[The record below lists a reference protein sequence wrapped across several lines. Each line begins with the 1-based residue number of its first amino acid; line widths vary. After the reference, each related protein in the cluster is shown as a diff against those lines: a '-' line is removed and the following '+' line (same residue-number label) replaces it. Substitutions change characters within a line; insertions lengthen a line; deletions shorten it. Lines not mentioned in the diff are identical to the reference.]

1 MINGAGIR
9 VTGKK
14 AQYDIEKIAGFIIIF
29 ILLFSI
35 FFQINQIISIN
46 SGYFEEEITEN
57 IEEKLMNTVNTEEKK
72 LSEIKA
78 EEIAEDEKI
87 SKIKKVQKVQGIIK
101 ITGEELADS
110 KENRIIKIKDTPT
123 YINTNENLKNINGL
137 NKKNYKSGIKE
148 NVIENINVKNIVDNQ
163 EVQRIQNI
171 QNENINNK
179 NFGKILWP
187 VKSGK
192 ITSKFGNRNH
202 PVLKSVKFHRGVD
215 IAVSLGTPVYAGIRG
230 IVTFAGKRGN
240 YGNLVEIKGS
250 DGIKVRYAHLSK
262 IDVVAGQRVSDGEK
276 VAETGNTGMSTG
288 PHLHYEIIVDESP
301 VNPLN
306 FHD

>member
-1 MINGAGIR
+1 MINEAGIR
-9 VTGKK
+9 ITGKK

-78 EEIAEDEKI
+78 EEIAKDEKI
-87 SKIKKVQKVQGIIK
+87 NKIEKVQEIIK
-101 ITGEELADS
+101 IAGEEIADS
-110 KENRIIKIKDTPT
+110 KGNRIIKIKDTPT

-148 NVIENINVKNIVDNQ
+148 NVIENINVKNITDNQ
-163 EVQRIQNI
+163 EVQGIQNI

>member
-9 VTGKK
+9 ITGKK
-14 AQYDIEKIAGFIIIF
+14 AQYDIEKIVGFIIIF

-87 SKIKKVQKVQGIIK
+87 NKIEKVQEIIK
-101 ITGEELADS
+101 ISGEEIADS

-163 EVQRIQNI
+163 EIQRIQNI

-240 YGNLVEIKGS
+240 YGNLVEIEGS

-288 PHLHYEIIVDESP
+288 PHLHYEIIVNESP

>member
-1 MINGAGIR
+1 MINGAEIR
-9 VTGKK
+9 IIGKK
-14 AQYDIEKIAGFIIIF
+14 SQYDIEKIAGFIIIF

-57 IEEKLMNTVNTEEKK
+57 IEEKLMNAVNAEEKK

-78 EEIAEDEKI
+78 EEIAKDEKI
-87 SKIKKVQKVQGIIK
+87 SKIEKVQEIIK
-101 ITGEELADS
+101 ITGEEIAGS
-110 KENRIIKIKDTPT
+110 KGNRIIKIKDTPEYANIIT
-123 YINTNENLKNINGL
+123 ELRNTNEL
-137 NKKNYKSGIKE
+137 NKKNYKSSVKKDIS
-148 NVIENINVKNIVDNQ
+148 ENIKGKNILDNH
-163 EVQRIQNI
+163 EVQGIQNI
-171 QNENINNK
+171 QSENINNK

-187 VKSGK
+187 VKSGR

-240 YGNLVEIKGS
+240 YGNFVEIEGS

-288 PHLHYEIIVDESP
+288 PHLHYEIIVDDSP

>member
-1 MINGAGIR
+1 MINEAGIR
-9 VTGKK
+9 ITGKK
-14 AQYDIEKIAGFIIIF
+14 SYYDIEKIAGFIIIF

-78 EEIAEDEKI
+78 EEIAKDEKI
-87 SKIKKVQKVQGIIK
+87 NKIEKVQEIIK
-101 ITGEELADS
+101 ITGEEIADS
-110 KENRIIKIKDTPT
+110 KGNRIIKIKDTPT

-137 NKKNYKSGIKE
+137 NKKNYKSGVKE
-148 NVIENINVKNIVDNQ
+148 NIIENINVKNITDNQ
-163 EVQRIQNI
+163 EVQGIQNI

>member
-1 MINGAGIR
+1 MINEAGIR
-9 VTGKK
+9 ITGKK
-14 AQYDIEKIAGFIIIF
+14 SYYDIEKIAGFIIIF

-57 IEEKLMNTVNTEEKK
+57 IEEKLMNTVNIEEKK

-78 EEIAEDEKI
+78 EEIAKDEKI
-87 SKIKKVQKVQGIIK
+87 NKIEKVQEIIK
-101 ITGEELADS
+101 ITGEEIADS
-110 KENRIIKIKDTPT
+110 KGNRIIKIKDTPT

-148 NVIENINVKNIVDNQ
+148 NVIENINVKNITDNQ
-163 EVQRIQNI
+163 EVQGIQNI

>member
-1 MINGAGIR
+1 MINEAGIR
-9 VTGKK
+9 ITGKK

-78 EEIAEDEKI
+78 EEIAKDEKI
-87 SKIKKVQKVQGIIK
+87 NKIEKVQEIIK
-101 ITGEELADS
+101 ITGEEIADS
-110 KENRIIKIKDTPT
+110 KGNRIIKIKDTPT
-123 YINTNENLKNINGL
+123 YINTNENLKNINEL

-148 NVIENINVKNIVDNQ
+148 NVIENINVKNITDNQ
-163 EVQRIQNI
+163 EVQGIQNI

-262 IDVVAGQRVSDGEK
+262 IDVVTGQKVLNGEK

>member
-1 MINGAGIR
+1 MINEAGIR
-9 VTGKK
+9 ITGKK
-14 AQYDIEKIAGFIIIF
+14 SYYDIEKIAGFIIIF

-87 SKIKKVQKVQGIIK
+87 NKIEKVQEIIK
-101 ITGEELADS
+101 ITGEEIVDS
-110 KENRIIKIKDTPT
+110 KGNRIIKIKDTPEYANIAT
-123 YINTNENLKNINGL
+123 ELENTNEL
-137 NKKNYKSGIKE
+137 NKKTYKSSVKKDIS
-148 NVIENINVKNIVDNQ
+148 ENIKRKNITDNQ
-163 EVQRIQNI
+163 EVQRNQNI

-215 IAVSLGTPVYAGIRG
+215 IAVSLGTPVYAGIKG

-240 YGNLVEIKGS
+240 YGNLVEIEGS

-262 IDVVAGQRVSDGEK
+262 IDVVTGQKVLDGEK

-288 PHLHYEIIVDESP
+288 PHLHYEIIVDDSP

>member
-1 MINGAGIR
+1 MINGAGIKI
-9 VTGKK
+9 TGKK
-14 AQYDIEKIAGFIIIF
+14 LQYDIEKIAGIMVIA

-35 FFQINQIISIN
+35 LFQINQIININ

-57 IEEKLMNTVNTEEKK
+57 IEEKLTNAINTEEKK

-87 SKIKKVQKVQGIIK
+87 NKVEKVQGIIK
-101 ITGEELADS
+101 ITGEELAGS

-137 NKKNYKSGIKE
+137 NKKNYKSSIKE
-148 NVIENINVKNIVDNQ
+148 NVIENINVKNIIDNQ

-187 VKSGK
+187 VKSGR

-240 YGNLVEIKGS
+240 YGNLVEIEGS

-288 PHLHYEIIVDESP
+288 PHLHYEIIVDDSP

>member
-1 MINGAGIR
+1 MINEAGIR
-9 VTGKK
+9 ITGKK

-72 LSEIKA
+72 LSETKA

-87 SKIKKVQKVQGIIK
+87 NKVEKVQGIIK
-101 ITGEELADS
+101 ITGEELAGS
-110 KENRIIKIKDTPT
+110 KGNRIIKIKDTPT

-137 NKKNYKSGIKE
+137 NKKNYKSSIKE
-148 NVIENINVKNIVDNQ
+148 NIIENINVKNITDNQ
-163 EVQRIQNI
+163 EVQGIQNI

-240 YGNLVEIKGS
+240 YGNLIEIEGS

>member
-1 MINGAGIR
+1 MINGAEIR
-9 VTGKK
+9 ITGKK
-14 AQYDIEKIAGFIIIF
+14 VQYDIEKIAGIMVIT

-35 FFQINQIISIN
+35 LFQINQIISIN

-72 LSEIKA
+72 LSEIKV
-78 EEIAEDEKI
+78 EEIAKDEKI
-87 SKIKKVQKVQGIIK
+87 NKIEKVQEIIK
-101 ITGEELADS
+101 ITGEEIADS
-110 KENRIIKIKDTPT
+110 KGNRIIKIKDTPT

-148 NVIENINVKNIVDNQ
+148 NVIENINVKNITDNQ
-163 EVQRIQNI
+163 EVQGIQNI

-187 VKSGK
+187 VKSGR

-215 IAVSLGTPVYAGIRG
+215 IAVSLGTPVYAGIKG

-240 YGNLVEIKGS
+240 YGNLVEIEGS

-262 IDVVAGQRVSDGEK
+262 IDVVTGQKVLDGEK

-288 PHLHYEIIVDESP
+288 PHLHYEIIVDDSP

>member
-9 VTGKK
+9 ITGKK

-87 SKIKKVQKVQGIIK
+87 NKVEKVQGIIK
-101 ITGEELADS
+101 ITGEELAGS

-137 NKKNYKSGIKE
+137 NKKNYKSSIKE
-148 NVIENINVKNIVDNQ
+148 NVIENINVKNIIDNQ

-187 VKSGK
+187 VKSGR

-240 YGNLVEIKGS
+240 YGNLIEIEGS
-250 DGIKVRYAHLSK
+250 DGITVRYAHLSK

-288 PHLHYEIIVDESP
+288 PHLHYEINVDDSP

>member
-1 MINGAGIR
+1 MINEAGIR
-9 VTGKK
+9 ITGKK
-14 AQYDIEKIAGFIIIF
+14 AQYDIEKIVGFIIIF

-87 SKIKKVQKVQGIIK
+87 NKVEKVQGIIK

>member
-9 VTGKK
+9 ITGKK

-57 IEEKLMNTVNTEEKK
+57 IEEKLMNAVNIEEKK

-78 EEIAEDEKI
+78 EERAKDEKI
-87 SKIKKVQKVQGIIK
+87 SKIEKVQEIIK
-101 ITGEELADS
+101 ITGEEIAGS
-110 KENRIIKIKDTPT
+110 KGNRIIKIKDTTT
-123 YINTNENLKNINGL
+123 YINTNEKLKNTNGL
-137 NKKNYKSGIKE
+137 NKKNYKSNIKE

-163 EVQRIQNI
+163 EVQRIKNI
-171 QNENINNK
+171 QSENINNK

-187 VKSGK
+187 VKSGR

-215 IAVSLGTPVYAGIRG
+215 IAVSLGTPVYAGIKG
-230 IVTFAGKRGN
+230 TVTFAGKRGN
-240 YGNLVEIKGS
+240 YGNLVEIEGS

-288 PHLHYEIIVDESP
+288 PHLHYEIIVDDSP

>member
-9 VTGKK
+9 ITGKK

-87 SKIKKVQKVQGIIK
+87 NKVEKVQGIIK
-101 ITGEELADS
+101 ITGEELAGS

-137 NKKNYKSGIKE
+137 NKKNYKSSIKE
-148 NVIENINVKNIVDNQ
+148 NVIENINVKNIIDNQ

-187 VKSGK
+187 VKSGR

-240 YGNLVEIKGS
+240 YGNLIEIEGS

-288 PHLHYEIIVDESP
+288 PHLHYEIIVDDSP

>member
-9 VTGKK
+9 ITGKK

-57 IEEKLMNTVNTEEKK
+57 IEEKLMNTVNAEEKK
-72 LSEIKA
+72 LSETKA

-87 SKIKKVQKVQGIIK
+87 NKVEKVQGIIK
-101 ITGEELADS
+101 ITGEELAGS

-179 NFGKILWP
+179 NFGKISWP

-262 IDVVAGQRVSDGEK
+262 IDVVEGQRVSDGEK

-301 VNPLN
+301 VNPLS

>member
-1 MINGAGIR
+1 MINEAGIR
-9 VTGKK
+9 ITGKK

-35 FFQINQIISIN
+35 FFQIDQIISIN

-78 EEIAEDEKI
+78 EEIAKDEKI
-87 SKIKKVQKVQGIIK
+87 NKIEKVQEIIK
-101 ITGEELADS
+101 IAGEEIADS
-110 KENRIIKIKDTPT
+110 KGNRIIKIKDTPT

-148 NVIENINVKNIVDNQ
+148 NVIENINVKNITDNQ
-163 EVQRIQNI
+163 EVQGIQNI

-262 IDVVAGQRVSDGEK
+262 IDVVTGQRVSDGEK

>member
-9 VTGKK
+9 ITGKK

-87 SKIKKVQKVQGIIK
+87 NKVEKVQGIIK

>member
-1 MINGAGIR
+1 MINEAGIR
-9 VTGKK
+9 ITGKK

-57 IEEKLMNTVNTEEKK
+57 IEEKLMNTVNIEEKK

-78 EEIAEDEKI
+78 EEIAKDEKI
-87 SKIKKVQKVQGIIK
+87 NKIEKVQEIIK
-101 ITGEELADS
+101 ITGEEIADS
-110 KENRIIKIKDTPT
+110 KGNRIIKIKDTPT

-148 NVIENINVKNIVDNQ
+148 NVIENINVKNITDNQ
-163 EVQRIQNI
+163 EVQGIQNI

>member
-9 VTGKK
+9 ITGKK

-87 SKIKKVQKVQGIIK
+87 NKVEKVQGIIK
-101 ITGEELADS
+101 ITGEELAGS

-262 IDVVAGQRVSDGEK
+262 IDVVEGQRVSDGEK

>member
-9 VTGKK
+9 ITGKK
-14 AQYDIEKIAGFIIIF
+14 LQYDIEKIAGIMVIA

-35 FFQINQIISIN
+35 LFQINQIININ

-57 IEEKLMNTVNTEEKK
+57 IEEKLTNAINTEEKK
-72 LSEIKA
+72 LYEIKS
-78 EEIAEDEKI
+78 EEIAKDEKI
-87 SKIKKVQKVQGIIK
+87 NKIEKVQEIIK
-101 ITGEELADS
+101 ITGEEIADS
-110 KENRIIKIKDTPT
+110 KGNRIIKIKDTPT

-137 NKKNYKSGIKE
+137 NKKNYKSSIKE
-148 NVIENINVKNIVDNQ
+148 NVIENINVKNIIDNQ

-187 VKSGK
+187 VKSGR

-240 YGNLVEIKGS
+240 YGNLIEIEGS

-262 IDVVAGQRVSDGEK
+262 IDVIAGQRVSDGEK

-288 PHLHYEIIVDESP
+288 PHLHYEIIVDDSP

>member
-1 MINGAGIR
+1 MINEAGIR
-9 VTGKK
+9 ITGKK

-78 EEIAEDEKI
+78 EEIAKDEKI
-87 SKIKKVQKVQGIIK
+87 NKIEKVQEIIK
-101 ITGEELADS
+101 IAGEEIADS
-110 KENRIIKIKDTPT
+110 KGNRIIKIKDTPT

-148 NVIENINVKNIVDNQ
+148 NVIENINVKNITDNQ

-240 YGNLVEIKGS
+240 YGNLVEIEGS

-288 PHLHYEIIVDESP
+288 PHLHYEIIVNESP

>member
-9 VTGKK
+9 ITGKK

-35 FFQINQIISIN
+35 FFQINQIININ

-87 SKIKKVQKVQGIIK
+87 NKVEKVQGIIK

>member
-9 VTGKK
+9 ITGKK

-78 EEIAEDEKI
+78 EEIAKDEKI
-87 SKIKKVQKVQGIIK
+87 NKVEKVQGIIK
-101 ITGEELADS
+101 ITGEELAGS
-110 KENRIIKIKDTPT
+110 KGNRIIKIKDTPT

-163 EVQRIQNI
+163 EVQRNQNI
-171 QNENINNK
+171 QNENIGNN

-240 YGNLVEIKGS
+240 YGNLVEIEGS

>member
-1 MINGAGIR
+1 MINEAGIR
-9 VTGKK
+9 ITGKK
-14 AQYDIEKIAGFIIIF
+14 LQYDIEKIAGFIIIF

-78 EEIAEDEKI
+78 EEIAKDEKI
-87 SKIKKVQKVQGIIK
+87 NKIEKVQEIIK
-101 ITGEELADS
+101 ITGEEIADS
-110 KENRIIKIKDTPT
+110 KGNRIIKIKDTPT

-148 NVIENINVKNIVDNQ
+148 NVIENINVKNITDNQ
-163 EVQRIQNI
+163 EVQGIQNI

-240 YGNLVEIKGS
+240 YGNLVEIEGS

-288 PHLHYEIIVDESP
+288 PHLHYEIIVDDSP

>member
-9 VTGKK
+9 ITGKK

-87 SKIKKVQKVQGIIK
+87 NKVEKVQGIIK
-101 ITGEELADS
+101 ITGEELAGS
-110 KENRIIKIKDTPT
+110 KGNRIIKIKDTPT

-137 NKKNYKSGIKE
+137 NKKNYKSSIKE
-148 NVIENINVKNIVDNQ
+148 NVIENINVKNIIDNQ

-187 VKSGK
+187 VKSGR

>member
-9 VTGKK
+9 ITGKK

-87 SKIKKVQKVQGIIK
+87 NKVEKVQGIIK

-240 YGNLVEIKGS
+240 YGNLIEIEGS

>member
-1 MINGAGIR
+1 MINEAGIR
-9 VTGKK
+9 ITGKK

-78 EEIAEDEKI
+78 EEIAKDEKI
-87 SKIKKVQKVQGIIK
+87 NKIEKVQEIIK
-101 ITGEELADS
+101 ITGEEIADS
-110 KENRIIKIKDTPT
+110 KGNRIIKIKDTPT

-262 IDVVAGQRVSDGEK
+262 IDVVTGQRVSDGEK

>member
-1 MINGAGIR
+1 MINEAGIR
-9 VTGKK
+9 ITGKK
-14 AQYDIEKIAGFIIIF
+14 AQYDIEKIVGFIIIF

-72 LSEIKA
+72 LSETKA
-78 EEIAEDEKI
+78 EEIAKDEKI
-87 SKIKKVQKVQGIIK
+87 NKIEKVQEIIK
-101 ITGEELADS
+101 ITGEEIADS
-110 KENRIIKIKDTPT
+110 KGNRIIKIKDTPT

-148 NVIENINVKNIVDNQ
+148 NVIENINVKNITDNQ
-163 EVQRIQNI
+163 EVQGIQNI

-262 IDVVAGQRVSDGEK
+262 IDVVTGQKVLNGEK

>member
-9 VTGKK
+9 ITGKK

-87 SKIKKVQKVQGIIK
+87 NKVEKVQGIIK
-101 ITGEELADS
+101 ITGEELAGS

-137 NKKNYKSGIKE
+137 NKKNYKSSIKE

-187 VKSGK
+187 VKSGR

-240 YGNLVEIKGS
+240 YGNLVEIEGS